1 MILKNI
7 LGVILCNCQ
16 KPHASQS
23 VNLYIHFQ
31 HIARKDES
39 IEANMVQYSC
49 VDKYIDVIVADS
61 AIPFWRSDV
70 EFDCIL
76 ADRNIKFIK
85 MIND

>member
-1 MILKNI
+1 M
-7 LGVILCNCQ
+7 CD
-16 KPHASQS
+16 HRQS
-23 VNLYIHFQ
+23 HDNQRVNLYIYFQ

-61 AIPFWRSDV
+61 ALPFWRSDV

-85 MIND
+85 MINN